1 MCAVFYSDTCNQ
13 LSSIFIANDSLYH
26 CLPIRRG
33 IYKCR
38 HLWQHGRVILNVR
51 ALDSPATA
59 SALGTFWSC
68 HVRRRMDWDAA
79 TRDCTYYYSSRHNH
93 MVLVYPCMDY
103 SSFVYRLEIVLEHGH

>member
-1 MCAVFYSDTCNQ
+1 MGMCAVFYSDTCNQ
-13 LSSIFIANDSLYH
+13 LSSIFIANDSLY
-26 CLPIRRG
+26 PVYQSG
-33 IYKCR
+33 SIYKCR

-68 HVRRRMDWDAA
+68 HVRRHGLGCCYKGLYLLLFKQ
-79 TRDCTYYYSSRHNH
+79 TQSYGFG
-93 MVLVYPCMDY
+93 YPCMDY